1 MDNITSDKYEMEL
14 AKLVEQARRLG
25 VQADMLA
32 AKAGDDMSGD
42 VADMLGAALGDGMQD
57 GLVHRLRNDSDEYED
72 FGRRVAAA
80 FGGEADWSRDM
91 LDVIEEQAKAAW
103 LADLASPKN
112 TGAYRAL
119 GREFGFD
126 YEEES

>member
-1 MDNITSDKYEMEL
+1 MGSITSVEYEMEL

-57 GLVHRLRNDSDEYED
+57 GLVHRLRNDSNKYKH

-91 LDVIEEQAKAAW
+91 LDVIEEQAKAAG
-103 LADLASPKN
+103 LADLASPGN
-112 TGAYRAL
+112 TGGYRAL

-126 YEEES
+126 YEEDN